1 MQKDREKTEKK
12 ILDAVS
18 RIITAK
24 DFDALGINAVAD
36 EAGVAKVLI
45 YRYFSDMDGLLK
57 AWALQTHYW
66 TGLLK
71 TEESDFSGMSLEK
84 VREKACEILTGQIDS
99 MMENPLL
106 RKIIRWHLSSGHPV
120 SAEIMAAVE
129 SEGYRLMESFK
140 KRCPVDIDLDAMIS
154 LMIGGIYYLSLISDQ
169 AAVFNGI
176 SLNEGSGRIKA
187 GISRWVDL
195 LFRDISFIEEEK
207 Q

>member
-1 MQKDREKTEKK
+1 MQKDREKTEQK

-18 RIITAK
+18 RIVTAK

-45 YRYFSDMDGLLK
+45 YRYFGDLDGLLK

-71 TEESDFSGMSLEK
+71 TEKPDFSGMSLDE

-99 MMENPLL
+99 MMKNSLL

-120 SAEIMAAVE
+120 SADIMAAVE

-140 KRCPVDIDLDAMIS
+140 KRCPVDMDLEAMIS

-176 SLNEGSGRIKA
+176 LLEGETERIKKS
-187 GISRWVDL
+187 IIQWMNL
-195 LFRDISFIEEEK
+195 LFDKIGLS
-207 Q
+207 